1 MARITKADLEK
12 QVQELEA
19 QLKEQK
25 SHYLDL
31 LDKDND
37 RYIKLVEEKEG
48 EFKSL
53 PLYQDMVG
61 QIDQLEKQ
69 TKADNHFINT
79 QREENS
85 RLKNRIKELAA
96 ENEEIKSTS
105 DRQTKE
111 TEEHLQNKIQELMTE
126 NKELK
131 ANLNKANEVVHNA
144 RGAGRKPMSDEK
156 VKQLDTLVKQG
167 TKMEEV
173 CKTLGISRA
182 TYYRIKKSL

>member
-1 MARITKADLEK
+1 MARTTKADLEK
-12 QVQELEA
+12 KVQELET

-25 SHYLDL
+25 RHYLDL
-31 LDKDND
+31 LNKDND

-53 PLYQDMVG
+53 PLYQQMIN

-79 QREENS
+79 QKEKNS
-85 RLKNRIKELAA
+85 RLKNRIKELAT
-96 ENEEIKSTS
+96 ENEEIK
-105 DRQTKE
+105 
-111 TEEHLQNKIQELMTE
+111 
-126 NKELK
+126 
-131 ANLNKANEVVHNA
+131 ANLNRTNEVVHNA
-144 RGAGRKPMSDEK
+144 RGAGRKPMSKEK
-156 VKQLDTLVKQG
+156 VMQLDTLVKQG